1 MSFKGLGL
9 EGVRDGF
16 ELPGSTPHYPPSIY
30 FSINYMSLTIEPKLK
45 AEEEPTLVKCQEKLD
60 IIAKRDIDEIQL
72 DIAEIK
78 VDSVFS
84 SPYLCQKTKTYDIV
98 ENHTTELK
106 FNDSDKNKQDKLT
119 ITLSQTLK
127 KGDSICIIINY
138 SAGYDAEKGLV
149 KSPRSGF
156 HFIRPDNYYKT
167 KPYQAWT
174 QGEAT
179 ESRYWFPCLDDPQVK
194 FPRELHV
201 IVPEEY
207 TVIANGIS
215 ECKEEKNKG
224 SENVDNI
231 KKIEW
236 IWKESSPIQTYVTS
250 VVIGNFKMK
259 EEIYGKQTDRHIRL
273 LYYWRENI
281 ERKGYDPK
289 FTFGQTQ
296 ELMKFF
302 ESYLQTNYPY
312 KKYSQVTVEDFDYG
326 GMENTSC
333 TTLPSDLFH
342 DKDAL
347 PNYTW
352 DDEVIRHELVHQWF
366 GDLVTCRD
374 WQHIWLNEGF
384 ATYCEALYL
393 DQEYINN
400 AEKDSSSRDD
410 FYHYMLTNI
419 TPTYFTGSVEYKRP
433 IVTNTYK
440 HPDDLL
446 DSHSYEKGACVFHM
460 LRNYI
465 GENNF
470 RESLR
475 IYLDRHKNITAET
488 EDLRKVLEEV
498 SGLSL
503 QQFFEQWLYRAG
515 HPILNIEFVIEKD
528 GEKELL
534 KIKIKQIE
542 KADAQDS
549 IEELAKDEGSE
560 KLIDEKEFFV
570 FPLDIKLCFSDFA
583 GIEPTKTFSFEVLKR
598 ENEFTIDLT
607 EKGIKK
613 LHYISID
620 PELKILREINSI
632 KFEDK
637 VDSIKHTIS

>member
-1 MSFKGLGL
+1 
-9 EGVRDGF
+9 
-16 ELPGSTPHYPPSIY
+16 
-30 FSINYMSLTIEPKLK
+30 
-45 AEEEPTLVKCQEKLD
+45 
-60 IIAKRDIDEIQL
+60 
-72 DIAEIK
+72 
-78 VDSVFS
+78 
-84 SPYLCQKTKTYDIV
+84 
-98 ENHTTELK
+98 
-106 FNDSDKNKQDKLT
+106 
-119 ITLSQTLK
+119 
-127 KGDSICIIINY
+127 
-138 SAGYDAEKGLV
+138 
-149 KSPRSGF
+149 
-156 HFIRPDNYYKT
+156 
-167 KPYQAWT
+167 
-174 QGEAT
+174 
-179 ESRYWFPCLDDPQVK
+179 
-194 FPRELHV
+194 
-201 IVPEEY
+201 
-207 TVIANGIS
+207 
-215 ECKEEKNKG
+215 
-224 SENVDNI
+224 
-231 KKIEW
+231 
-236 IWKESSPIQTYVTS
+236 
-250 VVIGNFKMK
+250 
-259 EEIYGKQTDRHIRL
+259 
-273 LYYWRENI
+273 
-281 ERKGYDPK
+281 
-289 FTFGQTQ
+289 
-296 ELMKFF
+296 
-302 ESYLQTNYPY
+302 
-312 KKYSQVTVEDFDYG
+312 VEDFDYG

-475 IYLDRHKNITAET
+475 IYLDRHKNSTAET